1 MDIENHDE
9 LIQYLAD
16 YGHLQERQIDHIQPL
31 SGGVSNRTMLV
42 GFGDSSAWVI
52 KQALEKLRVTSDW
65 FSDPIRIHRE
75 AAGIR
80 TLQQL
85 TSNGTIP
92 AFVFEDHQHH
102 LLAMNAVPQPHENWK
117 TLLLQGDLN
126 LDYIRQ
132 FGLVL
137 ASIHRNA
144 YQERDTLALEFA
156 DSSFFESLRLEP
168 YYAYSAEQI
177 PTLAPFLTQLI
188 ATTKDT
194 QITLVHGDYSPKNV
208 LIYQDQVVLLDHE
221 VIHWGDP
228 AFDIGF
234 SLTHLLSKAHHLS
247 AYRSQFTQAAH
258 TYWQTYAEGV
268 HDMPWR
274 NETERRAIQ
283 HTLACLLARVMG
295 RSPLEYLT
303 STEKQRQ
310 QQAVMNCV
318 ESLHTIMTIPDLIDL
333 FIDTL
338 DTL

>member
-16 YGHLQERQIDHIQPL
+16 YGHLQERQIKHIQPL

-42 GFGDSSAWVI
+42 GFGDASAWVI

-80 TLQQL
+80 TLQRL
-85 TSNGTIP
+85 TPTDTIP
-92 AFVFEDHQHH
+92 AFIFEDQQQH
-102 LLAMNAVPQPHENWK
+102 LLAMTAVPQPHENWK
-117 TLLLQGDLN
+117 TLLLQGDIN
-126 LDYIRQ
+126 LDYVRQ
-132 FGLVL
+132 FGQVL

-144 YQERDTLALEFA
+144 YQERDTLALDFA

-168 YYAYSAEQI
+168 YYAYSAEQT

-188 ATTKDT
+188 AATKNT

-247 AYRSQFTQAAH
+247 VYRTQFTQAAH
-258 TYWQTYAEGV
+258 TYWQTYADGV

-274 NETERRAIQ
+274 SETEQRAIQ
-283 HTLACLLARVMG
+283 HTLACLLARVVG

-303 STEKQRQ
+303 PTEKQRQ
-310 QQAVMNCV
+310 RQVVLEYV